1 MPGFPLSLLLLP
13 RMEYSFLISSHH
25 DVVIRGSGMSCCG
38 TALMSGTGTVF
49 LPYLPRAPDIRK
61 IARSP
66 LLLLGI
72 VVVITSSGCDLYSP
86 SLASLKHTT
95 CMACILRLSGSWA
108 WLESHTHAHLASLPM
123 VSTTDKAGAVWWH
136 WVQEQRSRAYGM
148 DAGPKAADPEKIG
161 AQIQTDV
168 MITVTGSA
176 IWSLHAAGR

>member
-108 WLESHTHAHLASLPM
+108 WLESHTHARTHTLRLCRWCRQPTKPAQCGGTGCRNNAAVHTVWMLGPRQLTLRKLGHRYRPM
-123 VSTTDKAGAVWWH
+123 
-136 WVQEQRSRAYGM
+136 
-148 DAGPKAADPEKIG
+148 
-161 AQIQTDV
+161 
-168 MITVTGSA
+168 
-176 IWSLHAAGR
+176 

>member
-1 MPGFPLSLLLLP
+1 
-13 RMEYSFLISSHH
+13 
-25 DVVIRGSGMSCCG
+25 MSCCG

-49 LPYLPRAPDIRK
+49 LPYLPRAPNTWK
-61 IARSP
+61 IAQLA

-72 VVVITSSGCDLYSP
+72 VVVIARSGCDLHPP
-86 SLASLKHTT
+86 SLASLKQTT

-108 WLESHTHAHLASLPM
+108 WLESHTHARTHTLRLCRW

>member
-1 MPGFPLSLLLLP
+1 MLRHGFDERYRYSILALLATSTRHSENRAIAIVIVRYCCCDYQQWLRPLFTLACVTKT
-13 RMEYSFLISSHH
+13 HH
-25 DVVIRGSGMSCCG
+25 MHGMHIE
-38 TALMSGTGTVF
+38 ALRQLGVAGVTHT
-49 LPYLPRAPDIRK
+49 RA
-61 IARSP
+61 
-66 LLLLGI
+66 
-72 VVVITSSGCDLYSP
+72 
-86 SLASLKHTT
+86 HT
-95 CMACILRLSGSWA
+95 
-108 WLESHTHAHLASLPM
+108 HLASLPM